1 MLSHNKNINEYVL
14 NLVLLSSKIIE
25 ENNKTLFNLNMIF
38 LKFLLNNKKKICL

>member
-1 MLSHNKNINEYVL
+1 MLSHNMNINEYVL